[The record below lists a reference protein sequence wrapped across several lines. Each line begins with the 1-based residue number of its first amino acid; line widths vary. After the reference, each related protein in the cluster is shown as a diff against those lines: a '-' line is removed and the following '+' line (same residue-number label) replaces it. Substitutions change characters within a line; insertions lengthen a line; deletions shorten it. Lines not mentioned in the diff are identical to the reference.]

1 MMLGERKYAHI
12 WGKYRPMILSLMKAS
27 LVEPQTYQLSNHEFV
42 DINPKK
48 TTGYSFS
55 MQIHERKS
63 VNDIRKSLLAPDL
76 MAVLRLSGKAMELS
90 DTAAFSFDL
99 DKTFLL
105 QISSI
110 PNETLEASN
119 NSEEEP
125 VITEE
130 EVAKEETITPEE
142 VSTKSEEEVKA
153 V

>member
-1 MMLGERKYAHI
+1 MLGERKYAHI

-27 LVEPQTYQLSNHEFV
+27 LEETQTYQLSNHEFV

-105 QISSI
+105 KISSV

-119 NSEEEP
+119 ESEEE
-125 VITEE
+125 VVVTEE
-130 EVAKEETITPEE
+130 KAVTPEE
-142 VSTKSEEEVKA
+142 VSSESEEEVKA

>member
-105 QISSI
+105 KISSI

-119 NSEEEP
+119 DSEEEE
-125 VITEE
+125 VTEE
-130 EVAKEETITPEE
+130 AVATQEEAVTPEA
-142 VSTKSEEEVKA
+142 VSSEEVKA

>member
-27 LVEPQTYQLSNHEFV
+27 LEETQTYQLSNHEFV

-105 QISSI
+105 KISSV

-119 NSEEEP
+119 ESEEE
-125 VITEE
+125 VVVTEE
-130 EVAKEETITPEE
+130 KAVTPEE
-142 VSTKSEEEVKA
+142 VSSESEEEVK
-153 V
+153 VD